1 MKKVLKHS
9 LIALT
14 SASIAALASC
24 GGDND
29 GPTPGPAETSR
40 RAVLVYQ
47 VANNN
52 LGSSQYDIMDIREML
67 TAARSG
73 DIPSDCRLLV
83 YNDGPVGRG
92 TVSDPVLMEI
102 TAQGADTLLTYE
114 RSDLSVTTARMN
126 RVFDDFER
134 IAPADDRGLVL
145 WSHGTGWLQDGIA
158 DTPDRRRSFGYEPGG
173 KMMNITTLASVL
185 RERDFGFVYFDC
197 CYMASVETLY
207 ELRDCTPRFVA
218 SVTEL
223 PVEGMPYDKNVRE
236 FFADGE
242 PDLVQAAANTFQSY
256 NALSGQSR
264 TCTMSVIDAAAIDE
278 VARAVRAIYAK
289 APSSFPD
296 GCNPQRYTVTSAASC
311 YYFDLRDYLT
321 SLCAGIDG
329 GDLLMADFDAAM
341 TRCILYTAATPML
354 WNSMPLTACSGL
366 STYILRNAES
376 ITRKNYNTLSWYT
389 DVASALII
397 TQ

>member
-9 LIALT
+9 LIALA

-158 DTPDRRRSFGYEPGG
+158 DTSDRRRSFGYEIGR
-173 KMMNITTLASVL
+173 ASC
-185 RERDFGFVYFDC
+185 RERV
-197 CYMASVETLY
+197 
-207 ELRDCTPRFVA
+207 
-218 SVTEL
+218 
-223 PVEGMPYDKNVRE
+223 
-236 FFADGE
+236 
-242 PDLVQAAANTFQSY
+242 
-256 NALSGQSR
+256 
-264 TCTMSVIDAAAIDE
+264 
-278 VARAVRAIYAK
+278 
-289 APSSFPD
+289 
-296 GCNPQRYTVTSAASC
+296 
-311 YYFDLRDYLT
+311 
-321 SLCAGIDG
+321 
-329 GDLLMADFDAAM
+329 
-341 TRCILYTAATPML
+341 
-354 WNSMPLTACSGL
+354 
-366 STYILRNAES
+366 
-376 ITRKNYNTLSWYT
+376 
-389 DVASALII
+389 
-397 TQ
+397 